1 MLNAY
6 RIFAVFLTA
15 ALLPFAARPEV
26 ADLLKNLTSGSQTK
40 GGAEKMNL
48 ENMFQAVK
56 GKDNGQDEQGLSLGS
71 FDIKKV
77 FQDMLSH
84 GSGDPDTE
92 KAACDKAKDAKWKA
106 LSKKCE
112 CDDGTKKWGGAGCF
126 RTADAQDFLKN
137 VERLTDTFHTHVS
150 TLPK

>member
-15 ALLPFAARPEV
+15 ALLPSAARPEV
-26 ADLLKNLTSGSQTK
+26 AGLLQGLTSGSKTG
-40 GGAEKMNL
+40 GGAEGLNL
-48 ENMFQAVK
+48 GSMLQTVK
-56 GKDNGQDEQGLSLGS
+56 GKDKDQDEQDPGLGS

-77 FQDMLSH
+77 FQDMFSKE
-84 GSGDPDTE
+84 SKDPDTE
-92 KAACDKAKDAKWKA
+92 KAACDKAKDAKWKI

-112 CDDGTKKWGGAGCF
+112 CDDGTKSWGGAECV
-126 RTADAQDFLKN
+126 RTADAEAFLKN
-137 VERLTDTFHTHVS
+137 VGRLTDEFHTRIS